1 MQVEKNYNASI
12 RRSQTRLRERL
23 LKGVGAQGFSQAV
36 QILIRLLEVPLLLSF
51 WGAQLY
57 GEWLMLAAIPC
68 YLGIADGGFAG
79 AACRE
84 MTMRSG
90 AGDRNG
96 TIKVFQSTWI
106 LLMMISVFAVPLAFG
121 FVHFAP
127 FGDWLGFSAITAIDV
142 KKTLFFLILFV
153 LVGFQIGLLKGGF
166 WVAGRYSK
174 GMYFIALT
182 QVLEFGGIAAA
193 VSLGGG
199 PVQAA
204 CGYLWGRLLGTGIMW
219 FGKRR
224 ICPWLHYGL
233 TNASFAE
240 LRRLTAPAVAS
251 LSFPIGN
258 ALNIQGM
265 RLVVG
270 TVLGPS
276 AVALFVPMRTL
287 SRIVM
292 QPANI
297 VNRLVEPELALSH
310 GAKDNSLFKSLFTRS
325 CQITLWGCLVAFI
338 FVGPSAHWIFSTW
351 TNGKIALQWPTFI
364 ILAGGVVIN
373 SLWYTAL
380 MASYAINRHGRIAM
394 CYVLVYGIA
403 AFGFGFLGA
412 TSWGLGGV
420 ALVLLLTEVTMT
432 VIVVRTALQ
441 MSGVKFN
448 QWANT
453 IMHPPV
459 DIFGSNSLYK
469 RIRMKVTS

>member
-1 MQVEKNYNASI
+1 MLTTSEREKSNQEAGPGI
-12 RRSQTRLRERL
+12 RARL
-23 LKGVGAQGFSQAV
+23 LKGIGAQGFSQSV
-36 QILIRLLEVPLLLSF
+36 QIFIRLAEVPLLLGY
-51 WGAQLY
+51 WGTQLY
-57 GEWLMLAAIPC
+57 GEWLMLAAIPS
-68 YLGIADGGFAG
+68 YLSIADGGFAG

-96 TIKVFQSTWI
+96 TLVVFQSTWI
-106 LLMMISVFAVPLAFG
+106 LLMVVSVIAVPLASG

-127 FGDWLGFSAITAIDV
+127 LGDWLGFSAITAIDA
-142 KKTLFFLILFV
+142 KKTLFLLILFV
-153 LVGFQIGLLKGGF
+153 LVGFQIGLLNGGF
-166 WVAGRYSK
+166 WVAGCYSK

-199 PVQAA
+199 PIQAA
-204 CGYLWGRLLGTGIMW
+204 SGYLCGRLLGTGIMW
-219 FGKRR
+219 FGQRR
-224 ICPWLHYGL
+224 VCPWLHHGL

-240 LRRLTAPAVAS
+240 LRRLTAPAIAS

-270 TVLGPS
+270 VILGPS

-292 QPANI
+292 QPASI

-310 GAKDNSLFKSLFTRS
+310 GAKDNSLFKRLFTKS
-325 CQITLWGCLVAFI
+325 CQITLWGCLGASL

-351 TNGKIALQWPTFI
+351 TNGKIELQWPTFI
-364 ILAGGVVIN
+364 ILLGGVVIN

-394 CYVLVYGIA
+394 CYVIVYGIA

-420 ALVLLLTEVTMT
+420 AIVLLLTEATMA
-432 VIVVRTALQ
+432 VIVVRPALQ
-441 MSGVKFN
+441 MSGVKFS
-448 QWANT
+448 QWAST
-453 IMHPPV
+453 IMRPPV
-459 DIFGSNSLYK
+459 DIFGFNSLFR
-469 RIRMKVTS
+469 RIRMKVSS